1 MTTAVTTRKSV
12 IEDLSFINRFL
23 PAWILLAMIVGF
35 ILGQFEGIKD
45 AFNAVQFG
53 TTSLPIAV
61 GLLWMMYPVLAKRIL
76 L

>member
-1 MTTAVTTRKSV
+1 M
-12 IEDLSFINRFL
+12 EGLSFIDRFL
-23 PAWILLAMIVGF
+23 PAWILLAMITGF